1 MLKVVPRSQPST
13 RCLWKNEGRLFDTGL
28 FSRRELM
35 HRLMWGAGGLL
46 SSGSAFAL
54 GPSSLLSV
62 AMLKGVSEDVNRASG
77 IEKLMWEAEKRTSM
91 KTRETPRSLTISD
104 DRLYEYPLLVLVGT
118 GDMKPLSSD
127 DMSRL
132 RHFLKLGGTL
142 FVDDASPMGDDR
154 FDVSFRAALNT
165 LWIEQPLKQL
175 PRDHTFYRAFYML
188 SGS

>member
-1 MLKVVPRSQPST
+1 
-13 RCLWKNEGRLFDTGL
+13 
-28 FSRRELM
+28 
-35 HRLMWGAGGLL
+35 MWGAGGLL

-154 FDVSFRAALNT
+154 FDVFG
-165 LWIEQPLKQL
+165 
-175 PRDHTFYRAFYML
+175 H
-188 SGS
+188 

>member
-1 MLKVVPRSQPST
+1 
-13 RCLWKNEGRLFDTGL
+13 
-28 FSRRELM
+28 M

-91 KTRETPRSLTISD
+91 KTRETPRAS
-104 DRLYEYPLLVLVGT
+104 PLAMTDCMNIHCSYLSALA
-118 GDMKPLSSD
+118 MKPLSSD

-132 RHFLKLGGTL
+132 RHFLKLVAPCSWMMRLRWAMTDL
-142 FVDDASPMGDDR
+142 M
-154 FDVSFRAALNT
+154 
-165 LWIEQPLKQL
+165 
-175 PRDHTFYRAFYML
+175 
-188 SGS
+188 